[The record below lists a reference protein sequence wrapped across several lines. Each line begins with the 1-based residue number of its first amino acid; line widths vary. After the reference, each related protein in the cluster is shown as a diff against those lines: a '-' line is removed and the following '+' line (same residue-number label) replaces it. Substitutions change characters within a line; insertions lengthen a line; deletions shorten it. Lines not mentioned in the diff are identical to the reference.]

1 MAIGFTT
8 LEEANTYASSILT
21 KTWTVATDQYKE
33 QSLQS
38 AYNLMLSYSNQ
49 YDYSNPALQILK
61 DTQTELAIYLYENK
75 DSQAITNIQQG
86 LTQKSVGNT
95 SESYATGAAGRY
107 QKIPDYIF
115 QMLSSVAIN
124 GFTVDIQKDNRII

>member
-1 MAIGFTT
+1 MIGFTT
-8 LEEANTYASSILT
+8 LDEANTYASSILT
-21 KTWTVATDQYKE
+21 KTWTVATDSYKE

-61 DTQTELAIYLYENK
+61 DTQAELAIYLYENK
-75 DSQAITNIQQG
+75 DSQAILNIQQG

-95 SESYATGAAGRY
+95 SESYDSSRSV

-115 QMLSSVAIN
+115 QMLSSIYKN
-124 GFTVDIQKDNRII
+124 GFTVDMTKDNRII